1 MLPVCARFTVGSELS
16 DKFGGA
22 PSYDVYASV
31 PSTTMTYG
39 DRPYNYQPS
48 DDLIDLKAGAQ
59 GIR

>member
-1 MLPVCARFTVGSELS
+1 VRDSPPAGSELS

-22 PSYDVYASV
+22 PSYDAYA

-59 GIR
+59 AMR